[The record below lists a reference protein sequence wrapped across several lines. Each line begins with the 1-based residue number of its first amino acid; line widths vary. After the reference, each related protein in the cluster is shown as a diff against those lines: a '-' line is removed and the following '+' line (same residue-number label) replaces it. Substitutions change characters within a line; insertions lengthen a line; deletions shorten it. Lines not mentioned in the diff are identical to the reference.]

1 MKPAMKRSPLPFSP
15 TFLFRLATIAASA
28 LLGVRGLPE
37 PLLAV
42 VPPENGT
49 NFAQKTAQ
57 TSDAD
62 DATPLGE
69 GITTGTIA
77 PGATELYKVTLDAQ
91 EYIKLAVGGPEIEI
105 ELQLM
110 ASDGTAIAPIH
121 TETTADGHV
130 LEAIAPSTGTYT
142 LEITAIAATG
152 EASEYQVR
160 TIERRSATEADRDR
174 LTYIQFVREGMEL
187 FERATLESYRE
198 AIAKWEAAIVL
209 AERLGDRL
217 GQGLLVQG
225 IGKVYHEIGEI
236 DTALTY
242 YQKALEI
249 RQEIGDLSGTAQSLN
264 NIGAIYW
271 FRGDYQRALENLER
285 SLPLYQ
291 QVENT
296 WGEAEVLN
304 NIGQIYADLR
314 ESDRAL
320 EYLNRGLALR
330 QELGDRRGE
339 GSTLNNIAG
348 VYSHLGENET
358 ALDYYQQ
365 ALAIRRE
372 IQDPQGIANTL
383 TNLAVFYAIQGK
395 LQKALDLYEQVLQ
408 LQQTIGDRLGETVT
422 YINLG
427 QTYLD
432 LGDRERALALFER
445 ALPMTETTG
454 YLVGKGAILNN
465 IAGIYANENQRD
477 RALSLYRE
485 ALAIARQIGDRAE
498 EANILG
504 NIGSQYLNQQK
515 LEQALDYYQQGLSLA
530 REVSDRQIIAIL
542 TANLGTTYQNLGQW
556 DKARQNFN
564 QALEIN
570 RQLGNFGKATFVLF
584 GLATLDRQQGDL
596 EMALERIEEALN
608 EIEDVRSQVNSEQ
621 LRSLFF
627 AEKQDYYEL
636 YIDILMELHQ
646 RHPDK
651 GYDIKAFE
659 ASEAARARSLL
670 EILNETQADI
680 RAGVDPQLLDRET
693 EIKAQ
698 LDARERQRIEL
709 LALGDPRQQVGKIES
724 EIARLLEEYN
734 AVLADIRAN
743 SPRYAALTQPQPLSL
758 EQIQREVLD
767 DETILLEYFL
777 GGARSYLWVVTNDRI
792 ASYELA
798 SRETIEQQARIFSQA
813 LTDPRY
819 RFNTERIQGVGAEL
833 SETILAPVAEELG
846 DRRLLVVGDGA
857 LQYVP
862 FAALPHPNRTG
873 DRFATP
879 PAYRPVLLIEEHEIV
894 TLPSASTLALLR
906 RDFGGR
912 AIAPKRLAIFADPV
926 FSATDE
932 RVVTGRRPTVEEDN
946 SLTTALLERS
956 ARMAGVDFARLPY
969 TRSEAEAILSLV
981 APNQR
986 EAAFDFEVNKNSATS
1001 DRLSQYQ
1008 IIHFATHG
1016 ILNSEQPELSGL
1028 VLSLVEPDGD
1038 VQNGFLRLHEVY
1050 NLNLQAEL
1058 VVLSACETGL
1068 GRQIRGEGIVGLTR
1082 GFMYA
1087 GAKRVAVSLWSVDDR
1102 ATADLMVRFYRQMLG
1117 GDRAPAAAL
1126 RAAQLE
1132 LLNSEE
1138 WRSPYYWAAFGIQG
1152 EWR

>member
-1 MKPAMKRSPLPFSP
+1 MKLAMKRSLLPFSP
-15 TFLFRLATIAASA
+15 TFLLRLATIAASA
-28 LLGVRGLPE
+28 LLGVRGVPE

-42 VPPENGT
+42 ATPENGT
-49 NFAQKTAQ
+49 NVAQKIAQ
-57 TSDAD
+57 STEAD

-77 PGATELYKVTLDAQ
+77 PGQVSLYKVTLGDQ

-110 ASDGTAIAPIH
+110 APDGTAIAPVN

-130 LEAIAPSTGTYT
+130 LEAIAPATGTYT
-142 LEITAIAATG
+142 LEITAIAPTG

-160 TIERRSATEADRDR
+160 IVGRRSATEADRDR
-174 LTYIQFVREGMEL
+174 LTYIQFVGEGMEL

-217 GQGLLVQG
+217 GQGLLLQG
-225 IGKVYHEIGEI
+225 IGKVYHEIGEV

-320 EYLNRGLALR
+320 EYLNRALILR

-348 VYSHLGENET
+348 VYSHIGENET
-358 ALDYYQQ
+358 AFNYYQQ
-365 ALAIRRE
+365 ALEIRRE

-383 TNLAVFYAIQGK
+383 TNLAVSYAIQGK
-395 LQKALDLYEQVLQ
+395 LQQALDLYEQVLQ
-408 LQQTIGDRLGETVT
+408 LQQTLGDRLGEAVT

-445 ALPMTETTG
+445 ALPMTESTG

-465 IAGIYANENQRD
+465 IAGIYANDNQRD
-477 RALSLYRE
+477 RALPLYRK

-498 EANILG
+498 EANILS
-504 NIGSQYLNQQK
+504 NIGSQYLNQQN

-530 REVSDRQIIAIL
+530 REVSDRQKVAII
-542 TANLGTTYQNLGQW
+542 TANLGTVYQNLGQW

-724 EIARLLEEYN
+724 EIDRLLEEYN

-777 GGARSYLWVVTNDRI
+777 GGTRSYLWVVTNDRI

-873 DRFATP
+873 DR
-879 PAYRPVLLIEEHEIV
+879 PVLLIEEHEIV

-906 RDFGGR
+906 RDFDGR

-926 FSATDE
+926 FSATDD
-932 RVVTGRRPTVEEDN
+932 RVVAGRRPTVEEDN
-946 SLTTALLERS
+946 SFTTALLERS

-969 TRSEAEAILSLV
+969 TRSEAEAILNLV

-1068 GRQIRGEGIVGLTR
+1068 GQQIRGEGIVGLTR

-1102 ATADLMVRFYRQMLG
+1102 ATADLMARFYRQMLG